1 MAVVFY
7 VLIFAAIAVLL
18 VAAVLMR
25 NARPKSDTNTAP
37 VPHDTSGA
45 SRTPSG
51 SAARKER
58 KRRRNQ
64 SKNARRKRH

>member
-1 MAVVFY
+1 MFYIIVFAG
-7 VLIFAAIAVLL
+7 LAVLL
-18 VAAVLMR
+18 VAAVLLR
-25 NARPKSDTNTAP
+25 SSRPKSDANTSP
-37 VPHDTSGA
+37 VPAGSSGA